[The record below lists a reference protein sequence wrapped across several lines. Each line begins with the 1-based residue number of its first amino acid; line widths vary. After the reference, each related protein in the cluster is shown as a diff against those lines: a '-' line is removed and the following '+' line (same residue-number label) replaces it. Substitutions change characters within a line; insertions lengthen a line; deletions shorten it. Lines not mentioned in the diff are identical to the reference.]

1 MEAITLVN
9 AVELQTEERDDQ
21 TQFAEAVRELSSLEL
36 SLVGGG
42 TANVA
47 FM

>member
-1 MEAITLVN
+1 MEILTAI
-9 AVELQTEERDDQ
+9 VESNLETNEQADLQ
-21 TQFAEAVRELSSLEL
+21 ALIELSAHEL

-47 FM
+47 FV

>member
-1 MEAITLVN
+1 METTLVLN
-9 AVELQTEERDDQ
+9 EVSTSTELTD
-21 TQFAEAVRELSSLEL
+21 AEALFELTAAQL

-47 FM
+47 FF

>member
-1 MEAITLVN
+1 METLSIVKEV
-9 AVELQTEERDDQ
+9 ATTESTEQADLQALVELS
-21 TQFAEAVRELSSLEL
+21 AHEL

-47 FM
+47 FV